1 MFEHPTLKSM
11 DSFRKKDSLITI
23 FGIIIIL
30 SLLFAAL
37 ILILL

>member
-11 DSFRKKDSLITI
+11 DSFRKKDSIITI
-23 FGIIIIL
+23 VGVIIIL
-30 SLLFAAL
+30 ALFFSAL